1 MPAFKWMSQERP
13 LNIRIGC
20 RKGSVLDVKIQIN
33 ENKGPA
39 RAWLIRSFSHHQAF
53 KPQIRSLR
61 LRFFFSSFFPFFFK
75 RSNIYIFIC
84 GDFIS
89 SPSLLGQSIE
99 FFTVRH
105 NDQARFDKS
114 ADCDL
119 CFNDLLTLTWLA
131 CRIMEFDIKNRIP
144 PDFNPDF
151 YFRFFTNI
159 CVLRITASSSRV
171 ELFINKIVSREERW
185 SLCTL
190 VSLPCYK
197 QLLLVLFFFLF
208 FLDRLE
214 EKNTEFSR
222 LDCGLCKF
230 VFLCYFCFFF
240 IFMNKERNIRGWGFV
255 SLFQYCNE

>member
-1 MPAFKWMSQERP
+1 MSQERP

-61 LRFFFSSFFPFFFK
+61 LRFFFLLFSLFFL
-75 RSNIYIFIC
+75 NDQIYIYIYMWRFYIVSSS
-84 GDFIS
+84 S

-159 CVLRITASSSRV
+159 RVLRITASSSRV

-197 QLLLVLFFFLF
+197 QLLLVLFFFF
-208 FLDRLE
+208 FFYRLE
-214 EKNTEFSR
+214 EKNMEFSR

-255 SLFQYCNE
+255 SLFQYYNE

>member
-1 MPAFKWMSQERP
+1 MSQERP

-61 LRFFFSSFFPFFFK
+61 LRFFFLLFSLFFL
-75 RSNIYIFIC
+75 NDQIYIYMWRFYIVSSS
-84 GDFIS
+84 S

-99 FFTVRH
+99 FFMVRH

-159 CVLRITASSSRV
+159 RVLRITAWSSRV

-197 QLLLVLFFFLF
+197 QLLFVLFFFLF

-255 SLFQYCNE
+255 SLFQYYNE

>member
-1 MPAFKWMSQERP
+1 MSQERP

-75 RSNIYIFIC
+75 RSNIYIYMWRFYIVSSS
-84 GDFIS
+84 S

-99 FFTVRH
+99 FFMVRH

-159 CVLRITASSSRV
+159 RVLRITTSSSRV

-197 QLLLVLFFFLF
+197 QLLLVLSFFLF
-208 FLDRLE
+208 FLQIRGKEYGIFTIRLR
-214 EKNTEFSR
+214 FMQIR
-222 LDCGLCKF
+222 IFML
-230 VFLCYFCFFF
+230 FLFFF
-240 IFMNKERNIRGWGFV
+240 YIYE
-255 SLFQYCNE
+255 